1 MKLNANNSAVFLYL
15 LAVLVTLGIWY
26 VLLFVN
32 NPPGATPINNLLY
45 FLNEPPTQLV
55 FWWLLVFPVLCLLLA
70 AAYFSKWS
78 QTRMGAISLFGAG
91 AALALVAWWTT
102 PSPVAVL
109 VSLALWYG
117 FVVLRPHLTLHSRGT
132 R

>member
-1 MKLNANNSAVFLYL
+1 MKLNANNSAIFLYL
-15 LAVLVTLGIWY
+15 LAALVTLGIWY

-32 NPPGATPINNLLY
+32 NPPCANPIDNLLY

-55 FWWLLVFPVLCLLLA
+55 FWWLLVSPVFCLLLA

-78 QTRMGAISLFGAG
+78 QSPMGAISLFVAG
-91 AALALVAWWTT
+91 AALALAAWWTT

-109 VSLALWYG
+109 ASLALWYG
-117 FVVLRPHLTLHSRGT
+117 FIVLRPHLTLHSRGT